1 MGIVGVLH
9 RILGKL
15 RRGGL
20 LGTICCFVSL
30 VVSVVMCAVCVP
42 LVSVGVV
49 CVLRLVVV
57 CAVRCA
63 LPRSVCVGPV
73 WARVWWCVRPCLWSL
88 LQVRRCVFLRRG
100 VRVSAAS
107 GGVLP
112 GDLQALALLVLPP
125 EPSQFGAP
133 VLPPVEGDGGA
144 VRHQPVLP
152 RRPVP
157 SPFLCT
163 NQEEGPANL
172 EGRAATAEVTVW
184 NPEGLLA
191 PAHAGRPHAEHGLH
205 PYRELPPGPGT
216 FHSFHLHLQNC
227 EKETRLS
234 QTTRAGAGGHLTTLY
249 G

>member
-73 WARVWWCVRPCLWSL
+73 RARVWWCVEPLCY
-88 LQVRRCVFLRRG
+88 CVSEVCAELRTTVGLFLT
-100 VRVSAAS
+100 A
-107 GGVLP
+107 
-112 GDLQALALLVLPP
+112 GDCQRKPF
-125 EPSQFGAP
+125 E
-133 VLPPVEGDGGA
+133 
-144 VRHQPVLP
+144 RH
-152 RRPVP
+152 
-157 SPFLCT
+157 
-163 NQEEGPANL
+163 
-172 EGRAATAEVTVW
+172 
-184 NPEGLLA
+184 
-191 PAHAGRPHAEHGLH
+191 
-205 PYRELPPGPGT
+205 
-216 FHSFHLHLQNC
+216 
-227 EKETRLS
+227 
-234 QTTRAGAGGHLTTLY
+234 
-249 G
+249 